1 VPLLPSLFTLF
12 DPPPADAAE
21 LQLVRVSRR
30 AMATTFEIALPFGF
44 PRAVE
49 AASAALDLIDELEE
63 RLTVYSDDSEVSRLN
78 ATAFDAPVAV
88 EPRLFDFLQH
98 CAALTADT
106 GGAFDP
112 ACGALVK
119 CWGFYKREGRIP
131 TEPELIEAVNR
142 SGFRHVILSPETRSV
157 KYRRA
162 GLELNLGAIGKG
174 YALDR
179 AAELLRTRWGVRS
192 AILHGGGS
200 SVLAMGTPP
209 GLPRGWAVAIR
220 HPSEPRTL
228 GTVRLIDE
236 ALGTSAAT
244 FQYFEYNGRRY
255 GHVLDPRTG
264 RPADGTASASCVAPT
279 AADAD
284 ALSTAFF
291 VAGAGWA
298 STYCRPRP
306 RLAAIML
313 PHGTTAAAVFGTPRF
328 TLPEL

>member
-1 VPLLPSLFTLF
+1 MFPLFSLF
-12 DPPPADAAE
+12 DPPPEDAAE

-44 PRAVE
+44 PQAVE
-49 AASAALDLIDELEE
+49 AASDALDLIDSLEE
-63 RLTVYSDDSEVSRLN
+63 QLTVYTDTSEVALLN
-78 ATAFDAPVAV
+78 TTAFESPVAV
-88 EPRLFDFLQH
+88 EPRLFQLLH
-98 CAALTADT
+98 RCAVLTAET
-106 GGAFDP
+106 GGAFDA

-119 CWGFYKREGRIP
+119 CWGFHKREGRIP
-131 TEPELIEAVNR
+131 TESELIEAVNR
-142 SGFRHVILSPETRSV
+142 SGFRHVILSPESRSV
-157 KYRRA
+157 RYRRA
-162 GLELNLGAIGKG
+162 GLEINLGAIGKG

-200 SVLAMGTPP
+200 SVLAVGTPP
-209 GLPRGWAVAIR
+209 GIARGWAVAVR
-220 HPSEPRTL
+220 HPGENGHL
-228 GTVRLIDE
+228 GTLHLKDQ

-264 RPADGTASASCVAPT
+264 RPADGTASSSCVAPT

-298 STYCRPRP
+298 AEYCRPRP
-306 RLAAIML
+306 HLTAVIL
-313 PHGTTAAAVFGTPRF
+313 PAGASEAVVIGRD
-328 TLPEL
+328 

>member
-1 VPLLPSLFTLF
+1 MFAPLFTLF
-12 DPPPADAAE
+12 DPPPEDAAE

-49 AASAALDLIDELEE
+49 AASDALDLIDSLEE
-63 RLTVYSDDSEVSRLN
+63 QLTVYTDTSEVAVLN
-78 ATAFDAPVAV
+78 ATAFDSPVPV
-88 EPRLFDFLQH
+88 EPRLFELLSH
-98 CAALTADT
+98 CASLTAET

-131 TEPELIEAVNR
+131 TEAELIDAVNR

-157 KYRRA
+157 RYRRA
-162 GLELNLGAIGKG
+162 GLEINLGAIGKG

-179 AAELLRTRWGVRS
+179 AADLLRTRWGVRS

-200 SVLAMGTPP
+200 SVLAVGTPP
-209 GLPRGWAVAIR
+209 GQPRGWAVAIR
-220 HPSEPRTL
+220 HPTEDRTL
-228 GTVRLIDE
+228 GTVHLTDQ

-255 GHVLDPRTG
+255 GHVLNPRTG

-284 ALSTAFF
+284 ALSTALF
-291 VAGAGWA
+291 VAGTDWA
-298 STYCRPRP
+298 ATYCRPRP
-306 RLAAIML
+306 HLAAVLL
-313 PHGTTAAAVFGTPRF
+313 PTGAADALVLGTPRF
-328 TLPEL
+328 TLPDVP

>member
-1 VPLLPSLFTLF
+1 MLSSLFTLF

-30 AMATTFEIALPFGF
+30 AMATTFEVALPFGF

-49 AASAALDLIDELEE
+49 AASDALDLIDSLEE
-63 RLTVYSDDSEVSRLN
+63 QLTVYTDTSEVAVLN
-78 ATAFDAPVAV
+78 ATAFGSSVSA
-88 EPRLFDFLQH
+88 EPRLFELLSH

-112 ACGALVK
+112 ACGSLIK

-131 TEPELIEAVNR
+131 TEAELIAAVNR
-142 SGFRHVILSPETRSV
+142 SGFRHVILSPESRSV
-157 KYRRA
+157 RYRRA
-162 GLELNLGAIGKG
+162 GLEINLGAIGKG

-200 SVLAMGTPP
+200 SVLAVGTPP

-220 HPSEPRTL
+220 HPTEDRTL
-228 GTVRLIDE
+228 GTVHLKDE

-244 FQYFEYNGRRY
+244 FQYFEYKDKRY

-264 RPADGTASASCVAPT
+264 RPAVGTASASCVAPT
-279 AADAD
+279 AAAAD

-291 VAGAGWA
+291 VAGADWA
-298 STYCRPRP
+298 STYCRSRP
-306 RLAAIML
+306 HLVAVLLPTGADEAISI
-313 PHGTTAAAVFGTPRF
+313 GRG
-328 TLPEL
+328 

>member
-1 VPLLPSLFTLF
+1 VLSPLFSLF

-21 LQLVRVSRR
+21 LKLVRVSRR

-49 AASAALDLIDELEE
+49 AASDALDLIDSLEE
-63 RLTVYSDDSEVSRLN
+63 QLTVYSDDSEVSRLN
-78 ATAFDAPVAV
+78 ATAFDAPVPV
-88 EPRLFDFLQH
+88 EPRLFAFLQH

-119 CWGFYKREGRIP
+119 CWGFYQREGRVP
-131 TEPELIEAVNR
+131 TEGELIAAVNR

-157 KYRRA
+157 RYRRA

-200 SVLAMGTPP
+200 SVLAVGTPP
-209 GLPRGWAVAIR
+209 GLPGGWAVAIR

-228 GTVRLIDE
+228 GTVRLIDQ

-264 RPADGTASASCVAPT
+264 RPADGTASASCVAAT

-284 ALSTAFF
+284 AISTAFF
-291 VAGAGWA
+291 VAGPDWTA
-298 STYCRPRP
+298 TYCRPRP
-306 RLAAIML
+306 TLAAVLL
-313 PHGTTAAAVFGTPRF
+313 PNGMTDATVFGTPRY
-328 TLPEL
+328 TLPDTP